1 LDDFRPREAR
11 IIRKYDDNEHTKALP
26 SARFHSSEERATM
39 KSIVITFGL
48 ISGAIAAVMMFATI
62 PLVGRVSYE
71 YLTVLGYTIFVACFL
86 MVFFGIRSYRDNV
99 GGGAVTFGKA
109 FTVGILI
116 TLLSCAIY
124 IISWEFIHHQFLPTF
139 MDDYSSYMVEK
150 TRAAGATQEELNQ
163 LIQEN
168 EQFKQWYKNPFIR
181 FAMTL
186 MEAFPVGLLITL
198 ISSLIL
204 KRKTPKAGLAEAKA

>member
-1 LDDFRPREAR
+1 
-11 IIRKYDDNEHTKALP
+11 
-26 SARFHSSEERATM
+26 M
-39 KSIVITFGL
+39 KKIVITFGL
-48 ISGAIAAVMMFATI
+48 ISGGIAAVAMLVTL

-99 GGGAVTFGKA
+99 GGGTITFGKA

-116 TLLSCAIY
+116 TLVSCAIY
-124 IISWEFIHHQFLPTF
+124 VISWDFIYHQFLPTF
-139 MDDYSSYMVEK
+139 MDDYANYMVEK
-150 TRAAGATQEELNQ
+150 MRAAGATPEELTRQ
-163 LIQEN
+163 IQEN

-181 FAMTL
+181 YAMTL

-204 KRKTPKAGLAEAKA
+204 KRKTPKSATALSAS